1 MNANQITETV
11 KGAVA
16 GIRSRA
22 GLIGAH
28 GREVVHTGTETLQA
42 AREVVASGG
51 QQAVGVLAQTRDE
64 LRRTLKD
71 GAARIGHQLSHL
83 ATPTHKEE
91 ATARKASLK
100 EKKQR
105 RRGGNGVARG

>member
-16 GIRSRA
+16 GARSRA
-22 GLIGAH
+22 ELIGSH
-28 GREVVHTGTETLQA
+28 GRQVVQTGTETLQA
-42 AREVVASGG
+42 AREVVVNGG
-51 QQAVGVLAQTRDE
+51 HQAVDVLAQTRDE

-91 ATARKASLK
+91 AVARKEAVK
-100 EKKQR
+100 DKKQR
-105 RRGGNGVARG
+105 RRGGNGAAKE